1 MPTPGSTKMIATTSV
16 ASVRTAPADRSSLE
30 RLSWLPDGR
39 LAYRMKRPAASGQT
53 ELVLEP
59 LEFLRRLAALVPPPR
74 VNLVRFFGF
83 FAPNAS
89 LRKHLVPKPPM
100 LPPVPAVPPS
110 PVPSPGPTSTPPP
123 KYRVPWA
130 QLLQK
135 TFTVDI
141 LTCNKCGGPRRVV
154 ACVFSPTVAREI
166 LQHLRL
172 PARPLPRAPAR
183 APPQHEL
190 YA

>member
-1 MPTPGSTKMIATTSV
+1 V
-16 ASVRTAPADRSSLE
+16 TALA
-30 RLSWLPDGR
+30 GR

-74 VNLVRFFGF
+74 VNLVRFFGV

-89 LRKHLVPKPPM
+89 LRKHLVPKPPKQ
-100 LPPVPAVPPS
+100 LPSLPAVPPS
-110 PVPSPGPTSTPPP
+110 PIPASTPAA

-130 QLLQK
+130 LLLQK
-135 TFTVDI
+135 TFAADV
-141 LTCNKCGGPRRVV
+141 LTCDKCGGPRRVV

-166 LQHLRL
+166 LEHLRL

-183 APPQHEL
+183 GPPQHEL
-190 YA
+190 LNRDRG

>member
-1 MPTPGSTKMIATTSV
+1 MTGTTSV
-16 ASVRTAPADRSSLE
+16 ASVRTAPAGRSSLE

-74 VNLVRFFGF
+74 VNLVRFLGF

-89 LRKHLVPKPPM
+89 LRRHLVPKPPKQ

-110 PVPSPGPTSTPPP
+110 PVPSPGPTSTPAA

-135 TFTVDI
+135 TFATDVQEHLLIGDP
-141 LTCNKCGGPRRVV
+141 CSK
-154 ACVFSPTVAREI
+154 PT
-166 LQHLRL
+166 
-172 PARPLPRAPAR
+172 PL
-183 APPQHEL
+183 
-190 YA
+190 